1 MSKRQTST
9 AGRSEERALFP
20 SSGETQGGGASK
32 IWSGPAKTYYGL
44 PLVKKAHWSWQ
55 IVLYFF
61 LGGIAGGSYL
71 VSTLADLLRIEKRGV
86 LTRAGRY
93 LSFVCIC
100 ASPVLLILDLGR
112 PLRFHHMLR
121 TLKFRSVMSLGTWG
135 LTAFGLCCGLT
146 TVYQAARDGLLNW
159 FPLLARWMK
168 AIPVK
173 LIELPGSI
181 LGLFVASYTGVLL
194 SSTAVPVWAR
204 ARHILGPLFLS
215 SGLSTALASLSSIL
229 SFHRNDQPLMEKLE
243 KAEMISISVE
253 LGLISALPR
262 LLGPLGK
269 PLFKGRTGLLLEGGT
284 VGAGLAF
291 PLLVRVVNKL
301 RRQSTPRSLNLGLS
315 FLVLTGGMIL
325 RYVWIAAG
333 QHSANDPEAV
343 HFYNA
348 LEGKKQSAVKGLQP
362 DEAEPQR
369 RA

>member
-1 MSKRQTST
+1 MSRRQTST
-9 AGRSEERALFP
+9 AGLPEERALLP
-20 SSGETQGGGASK
+20 SPGNTQAGGASK
-32 IWSGPAKTYYGL
+32 TWSGPAKTYYGL
-44 PLVKKAHWSWQ
+44 PLLKKAHWSWQ

-71 VSTLADLLRIEKRGV
+71 VSTLADLLSIEKHGA

-93 LSFVCIC
+93 LSFGCLL

-121 TLKFRSVMSLGTWG
+121 ILKFRSVMSLGSWG
-135 LTAFGLCCGLT
+135 LSAFGLCCGLT
-146 TVYQAARDGLLNW
+146 TAYQAASDGLLNW

-168 AIPVK
+168 AMPVK

-181 LGLFVASYTGVLL
+181 FGLFVASYTGVLL

-204 ARHILGPLFLS
+204 ARRVLGPLFLA
-215 SGLSTALASLSSIL
+215 SGLSTALASLSAIL
-229 SFHRNDQPLMEKLE
+229 SFRRNNQPLVEKLE
-243 KAEMISISVE
+243 KAEMVSMSVE

-269 PLFKGRTGLLLEGGT
+269 PLFKDRTGMLLKGGT

-301 RRQSTPRSLNLGLS
+301 CRQATSRSLNLGLS
-315 FLVLTGGMIL
+315 LLVLTGGMIL
-325 RYVWIAAG
+325 RSVWIAAG
-333 QHSANDPEAV
+333 RHSANDPEAV
-343 HFYNA
+343 HLYNE
-348 LEGKKQSAVKGLQP
+348 LEGKK
-362 DEAEPQR
+362 
-369 RA
+369 